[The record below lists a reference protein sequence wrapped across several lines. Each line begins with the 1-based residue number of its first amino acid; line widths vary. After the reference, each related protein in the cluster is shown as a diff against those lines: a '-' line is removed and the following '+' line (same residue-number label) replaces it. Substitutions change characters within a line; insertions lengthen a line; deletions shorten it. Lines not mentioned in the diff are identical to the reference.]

1 MRISYIGMFDEV
13 HAPDVT
19 DAIPGKLSVRR
30 GEVITVPDELGER
43 LLQQPANWAKAGGGK
58 ASPSA

>member
-1 MRISYIGMFDEV
+1 MRISYIGMSDEV
-13 HAPDVT
+13 HSPDVM
-19 DAIPGKLSVRR
+19 DAIGKLTVRR

-43 LLQQPANWAKAGGGK
+43 LLQQPANWAKAGSGK